1 MPGSRPWPK
10 HQTPTASDL
19 VNRQFTPAAPDQLR
33 VTGINRARSREGKVY
48 CAVVLDACIASDAV
62 ESPTP
67 GAGAIRVRVRM
78 PTRPIRNYEHP
89 VSAMFK
95 NWHVLRTLRGCA
107 R

>member
-1 MPGSRPWPK
+1 MPASRPWPK

-19 VNRQFTPAAPDQLR
+19 VNRQFTGPATEHP
-33 VTGINRARSREGKVY
+33 SREGKVY

-89 VSAMFK
+89 VNAMFK